1 MVSEK
6 VILPNRLGLHM
17 RPAGVFCKEA
27 LKHSCEIKIKKGNHT
42 ANGKSIL
49 SILALQIR
57 YMNEFEICCNGNE
70 EEEVLHA
77 LVELVKSGLGDPPEE
92 VETGKI

>member
-27 LKHSCEIKIKKGNHT
+27 LKHSCEIKIIKDNHT

-57 YMNEFEICCNGNE
+57 YMNEFEISCNGNDE
-70 EEEVLHA
+70 EDVLKV
-77 LVELVKSGLGDPPEE
+77 LVDLVKSGLGDPPEDIG
-92 VETGKI
+92 TGKI